1 MFYQQS
7 QGFVLALTSMVLYGL
22 YMVPR
27 RKSSASAGVFT
38 FWMGWG
44 ILVSTT
50 IIAFI
55 SGDMQHVGIDQYLM
69 MFLSGI
75 LWATGTL
82 GYLTSV
88 QLIGLSRSTPIKN
101 TSAVLGTLFGIL
113 IFHEFS
119 FDKYLPLGFAIIGSG
134 AIVASATLLGRVEIP
149 DDVENPRVNTKVL
162 VYGVLCSLWAAIA
175 YSAYTIPMKIAY
187 SQGISPSAFL
197 LYMGQGCFMGMS
209 ILAIIIDTNK
219 PKEHTTT
226 WKDRNL
232 AQLAGIMWAVGSLC
246 ANSAV
251 KLIGIAITWPIT
263 KSTFVAVLYGVFI
276 LKEINVK
283 KHRTELNTGLLLS
296 VIGVVLLGW
305 AMSLN

>member
-1 MFYQQS
+1 MLYQQA

-27 RKSSASAGVFT
+27 RKSSASAGAFT

-50 IIAFI
+50 VIAVLSKNI
-55 SGDMQHVGIDQYLM
+55 QPVNVQQYLL

-82 GYLTSV
+82 GYLYSV

-113 IFHEFS
+113 IFQEFS
-119 FDKYLPLGFAIIGSG
+119 LDKYLPLSLAILGSG

-149 DDVENPRVNTKVL
+149 DNVENPRVNTKML
-162 VYGVLCSLWAAIA
+162 IYGVLCSLWAAIA

-197 LYMGQGCFMGMS
+197 LYMGQGCFVGMS
-209 ILAIIIDTNK
+209 LLAIIIDSNK
-219 PKEHTTT
+219 PKHPRTT

-232 AQLAGIMWAVGSLC
+232 AQLAGMMWAVGSLC

-263 KSTFVAVLYGVFI
+263 KSTFVAVLYGVFVFR
-276 LKEINVK
+276 EIDVK
-283 KHRTELNTGLLLS
+283 KHRSELNAGLLLS

-305 AMSLN
+305 AMSLH